1 MKTRPLSRRV
11 FLQSAAVGLGAGGVS
26 AISVRTVHAASQAAG
41 KRPNILFLLTD
52 DQRWDSLGC
61 MGNRLI
67 QTPNIDSLAAGGVRF
82 VNMFVTTAICCTS
95 RASIFSGQYARRHG
109 IHDFNAGFSAEAWE
123 QTYPALLKKAGYR
136 MGLLGK
142 YGVGRDK
149 DFHKETFDY
158 WRGIP
163 GQPKYELKDK
173 DGNYKH
179 LTRLLGEQAIEF
191 LQGCTRDQPFCLSI
205 SFKAPHVQDEDPR
218 QFIYDPVYKDLYK
231 DVTIPV
237 SKTATETHLKALPEF
252 LRDDETTARV
262 RWKMR
267 FATPPLYQEMVKG
280 YYRLITGVDVVV
292 GRIRQELDRLGLAD
306 NTVIIFTGDNGF
318 FLGEHGLAGKWY
330 GFEESIRVP
339 LVVSDPRLPAGLRGQ
354 VRREMVLNLDLAPTM
369 LSLASV
375 ETPRVMQGADLAPLL
390 QGRTTPWRIDFL
402 YEHLFDLRAA
412 GRTTSLIPKSEGVV
426 SERYKYLRYIEQN
439 PPYEQLFDLQNDPHE
454 EQNLVG
460 HADQEPV
467 LRALRTRADQLI
479 AACR

>member
-11 FLQSAAVGLGAGGVS
+11 FLQSAAAGLGACVARATSRAG
-26 AISVRTVHAASQAAG
+26 G

-52 DQRWDSLGC
+52 DQRWDTLGC
-61 MGNRLI
+61 MGNRI
-67 QTPNIDSLAAGGVRF
+67 VQTPNIDRLATGGVRF

-109 IHDFNAGFSAEAWE
+109 IHDFNTHFSAEAWE

-142 YGVGRDK
+142 YGVGRDQ

-163 GQPKYELKDK
+163 GQPKYELEDK
-173 DGNYKH
+173 DGNDKH
-179 LTRLLGEQAIEF
+179 LTRLLGEQTIEF
-191 LQGCTRDQPFCLSI
+191 LQGGTQDQPFCLSI
-205 SFKAPHVQDEDPR
+205 SFKAPHVQDADPR

-231 DVTIPV
+231 DVSIPMPE
-237 SKTATETHLKALPEF
+237 TATEAHLKALPEF
-252 LRDDETTARV
+252 LSDDATTARV

-267 FATPPLYQEMVKG
+267 FATPALYQEMVKG

-306 NTVIIFTGDNGF
+306 NTVILFTGDNGF

-330 GFEESIRVP
+330 GLEESIRVP
-339 LVVSDPRLPAGLRGQ
+339 LVVYDPRLPTGLRGR
-354 VRREMVLNLDLAPTM
+354 VRREMALNIDLAPTM
-369 LSLASV
+369 LSLAGV
-375 ETPRVMQGADLAPLL
+375 ETPPVMQGADLTPLL
-390 QGRTTPWRIDFL
+390 QGRTAPWRTDFL
-402 YEHLFDLRAA
+402 YEHLFDLRPA
-412 GRTTSLIPKSEGVV
+412 GRATSLIPKCEGVV

-439 PPYEQLFDLQNDPHE
+439 PPYEQLFDLRKDPHE

-460 HADQEPV
+460 RTDCEPA
-467 LRALRTRADQLI
+467 LRALRTRVDELI
-479 AACR
+479 LACR